1 MDDKEEILNN
11 MFGKNPKSKDTV
23 PDVDMQALINMDE
36 TNHEIDMLYWE
47 LGGSD

>member
-11 MFGKNPKSKDTV
+11 MFGKHLQPKDLV
-23 PDVDMQALINMDE
+23 ADADMQALIKMDE
-36 TNHEIDMLYWE
+36 THQEIDMLYWE